1 MTAVPVW
8 AWAATLAVLA
18 VLIVVDLALTRG
30 PENGLRAA
38 AVESAL
44 WVAAALAFGAVL
56 WLWRGP
62 AIGSQYLAGYLLER
76 ALSVDNVFV
85 FVLLFASMRVP
96 AELQRRILFL
106 GVVGALVLRGVFIA
120 AGGAL
125 IESVSWIF
133 YVFGAMVLLA
143 GARMFRAGEGGS
155 GNNLAVRG
163 LRRVLP
169 VTEQYDGRR
178 LITRAGGRALA
189 TPLLVALVAIA
200 VTDVVFALDSIPA
213 VFGVTSD
220 LFVVFTSNAFAV
232 LGLRALYFLLAGSAD
247 RFVYLKP
254 GIALLLVFIGVKML
268 LYDVVHIPIWASL
281 VVIAVV
287 AGGAMGASVWRDRR
301 LRGRPGP
308 GRQGDHAEHEVPPD
322 RRPTAERR
330 PRSRAGRGAARTGA
344 YVSALASLQVDSLL
358 SYAIAIV
365 LPALDAILPV
375 LPSETAV
382 ITLGVATA
390 GSTDPRIALL
400 VACCAAGAFLG
411 DNLCYLL
418 GRRFAPWIERRFF
431 RSEKGAK
438 RRAWAE
444 RSLERYGM
452 PLIVVCRFI
461 PGGRTAVMLS
471 CGIIRYDRRR
481 FIIAT
486 AIAGVIWASY
496 SFFIGRLGGKAFEDK
511 PWAGLLLAFGGT
523 LAVSGLIELVRRI
536 RARRTQRQADSD
548 THGHADTQ
556 ECGTPTPDDAPKS
569 PVR

>member
-44 WVAAALAFGAVL
+44 WITAALVFGGVL

-178 LITRAGGRALA
+178 LITRAGGRGTSRMRRRRRSRHKLA
-189 TPLLVALVAIA
+189 PIAPPATTAITTRLTHTGMCTTSYRSIFTPMK
-200 VTDVVFALDSIPA
+200 
-213 VFGVTSD
+213 TS
-220 LFVVFTSNAFAV
+220 SRAMP
-232 LGLRALYFLLAGSAD
+232 GLR
-247 RFVYLKP
+247 
-254 GIALLLVFIGVKML
+254 
-268 LYDVVHIPIWASL
+268 
-281 VVIAVV
+281 
-287 AGGAMGASVWRDRR
+287 
-301 LRGRPGP
+301 
-308 GRQGDHAEHEVPPD
+308 
-322 RRPTAERR
+322 
-330 PRSRAGRGAARTGA
+330 
-344 YVSALASLQVDSLL
+344 
-358 SYAIAIV
+358 
-365 LPALDAILPV
+365 
-375 LPSETAV
+375 
-382 ITLGVATA
+382 
-390 GSTDPRIALL
+390 
-400 VACCAAGAFLG
+400 
-411 DNLCYLL
+411 
-418 GRRFAPWIERRFF
+418 
-431 RSEKGAK
+431 
-438 RRAWAE
+438 
-444 RSLERYGM
+444 
-452 PLIVVCRFI
+452 
-461 PGGRTAVMLS
+461 
-471 CGIIRYDRRR
+471 
-481 FIIAT
+481 
-486 AIAGVIWASY
+486 
-496 SFFIGRLGGKAFEDK
+496 
-511 PWAGLLLAFGGT
+511 
-523 LAVSGLIELVRRI
+523 
-536 RARRTQRQADSD
+536 
-548 THGHADTQ
+548 
-556 ECGTPTPDDAPKS
+556 
-569 PVR
+569 

>member
-44 WVAAALAFGAVL
+44 WIAAALAFGAVL

-322 RRPTAERR
+322 RRPAAESR
-330 PRSRAGRGAARTGA
+330 PAAEPRGRVRT
-344 YVSALASLQVDSLL
+344 
-358 SYAIAIV
+358 
-365 LPALDAILPV
+365 
-375 LPSETAV
+375 
-382 ITLGVATA
+382 
-390 GSTDPRIALL
+390 
-400 VACCAAGAFLG
+400 
-411 DNLCYLL
+411 
-418 GRRFAPWIERRFF
+418 
-431 RSEKGAK
+431 
-438 RRAWAE
+438 
-444 RSLERYGM
+444 
-452 PLIVVCRFI
+452 
-461 PGGRTAVMLS
+461 
-471 CGIIRYDRRR
+471 
-481 FIIAT
+481 
-486 AIAGVIWASY
+486 
-496 SFFIGRLGGKAFEDK
+496 
-511 PWAGLLLAFGGT
+511 
-523 LAVSGLIELVRRI
+523 
-536 RARRTQRQADSD
+536 
-548 THGHADTQ
+548 
-556 ECGTPTPDDAPKS
+556 
-569 PVR
+569 